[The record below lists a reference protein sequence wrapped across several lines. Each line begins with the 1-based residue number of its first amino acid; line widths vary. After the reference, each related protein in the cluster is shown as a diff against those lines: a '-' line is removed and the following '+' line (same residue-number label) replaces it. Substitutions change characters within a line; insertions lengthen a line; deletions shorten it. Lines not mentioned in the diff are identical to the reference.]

1 MTTASTVVTSVT
13 VLEPPSIRHLL
24 RAYVTEARY
33 ESLRTLRAPA
43 FGAPFLL
50 IPTALYLLFGTM
62 IPSSDGPR
70 PPGPYLFTAF
80 TVMGIMGPALFGFG
94 MGLALEREQGLI
106 ALKRALPMPKGA
118 YLVAKMAMAVLFAM
132 LVALVLAIET
142 LLLGRT
148 PLTIAQAASVAII
161 AVVGTIPFCAIGLFI
176 GARVSGRAAPAF
188 VNLVYLPLMYLSGLF
203 FPLSESIRWVALFS
217 PAFHLNQLALHAAG
231 TPSILGPTIN
241 IAALVGVTVLFTGL
255 TARRLARGKS

>member
-1 MTTASTVVTSVT
+1 M
-13 VLEPPSIRHLL
+13 
-24 RAYVTEARY
+24 TEARY
-33 ESLRTLRAPA
+33 ELLRTLRAPA
-43 FGAPFLL
+43 FAGPFLL

-62 IPSSDGPR
+62 IPESGSVR

-118 YLVAKMAMAVLFAM
+118 YLVAKMLMAASFAVLIATAI
-132 LVALVLAIET
+132 ALET
-142 LLLGRT
+142 LLVGRAPVT
-148 PLTIAQAASVAII
+148 MGQAVGVALIG
-161 AVVGTIPFCAIGLFI
+161 VVGTIPFCAIGLFI

-188 VNLVYLPLMYLSGLF
+188 VNLAYLPLMYLSGLF
-203 FPLSESIRWVALFS
+203 FPLPQSIRWVALFS
-217 PAFHLNQLALHAAG
+217 PAFHLNQLALHA
-231 TPSILGPTIN
+231 TPSILGPAIN

-255 TARRLARGKS
+255 TARRLSRGM

>member
-1 MTTASTVVTSVT
+1 MSTSTA
-13 VLEPPSIRHLL
+13 VLGTPVLAPPSIRHLA
-24 RAYVTEARY
+24 RAYMTEAWY
-33 ESLRTLRAPA
+33 ELLRTLRAPA
-43 FGAPFLL
+43 FAGPFLL

-62 IPSSDGPR
+62 IPSSGSDR
-70 PPGPYLFTAF
+70 PVGPYLFTGF

-118 YLVAKMAMAVLFAM
+118 YLLAKMLMASAFAVLIAT
-132 LVALVLAIET
+132 AIAIET
-142 LLLGRT
+142 LLVGRW
-148 PLTIAQAASVAII
+148 PLTLGQVAGVII
-161 AVVGTIPFCAIGLFI
+161 TCVAGTIPFCAIGLFI

-188 VNLVYLPLMYLSGLF
+188 VNLAYLPLMYLSGLF
-203 FPLSESIRWVALFS
+203 FPLPQGIRWVALFS

-231 TPSILGPTIN
+231 TPSILGPAIN

-255 TARRLARGKS
+255 TVRRLTRGMS

>member
-1 MTTASTVVTSVT
+1 M
-13 VLEPPSIRHLL
+13 
-24 RAYVTEARY
+24 TEARY
-33 ESLRTLRAPA
+33 ELLRTLRAPA
-43 FGAPFLL
+43 FAGPFLL

-62 IPSSDGPR
+62 IPESGSVR

-118 YLVAKMAMAVLFAM
+118 YLVAKMLMAASFAVLIATAI
-132 LVALVLAIET
+132 ALET
-142 LLLGRT
+142 LLVGRAPVT
-148 PLTIAQAASVAII
+148 MGQAVGVALIG
-161 AVVGTIPFCAIGLFI
+161 VVGTIPFCAIGLFI

-188 VNLVYLPLMYLSGLF
+188 VNLAYLPLMYLSGLF
-203 FPLSESIRWVALFS
+203 FPLPHSIRWVALFS
-217 PAFHLNQLALHAAG
+217 PAFHLNQLALHA
-231 TPSILGPTIN
+231 TPSILGPAIN

-255 TARRLARGKS
+255 TARRLSRGM

>member
-1 MTTASTVVTSVT
+1 MTTSTAVARVT
-13 VLEPPSIRHLL
+13 VLEPPSVRHLL
-24 RAYVTEARY
+24 RAYLTEARY

-62 IPSSDGPR
+62 IPSSDGGPR

-118 YLVAKMAMAVLFAM
+118 YLLAKMAMAVLFAM
-132 LVALVLAIET
+132 LVASVLAIET

-148 PLTIAQAASVAII
+148 PLTVAQAASVGII

-203 FPLSESIRWVALFS
+203 FPMPESIRWVALFS
-217 PAFHLNQLALHAAG
+217 PAFHLNQLALHATG
-231 TPSILGPTIN
+231 TPSILGPAIN

-255 TARRLARGKS
+255 TARRLARGTS

>member
-1 MTTASTVVTSVT
+1 M
-13 VLEPPSIRHLL
+13 
-24 RAYVTEARY
+24 TEARY
-33 ESLRTLRAPA
+33 ELLRTLRAPA
-43 FGAPFLL
+43 FAGPFLL

-62 IPSSDGPR
+62 IPESGSVR

-118 YLVAKMAMAVLFAM
+118 YLVAKMLMAASFAVLIATAI
-132 LVALVLAIET
+132 ALET
-142 LLLGRT
+142 LLVGRAPVT
-148 PLTIAQAASVAII
+148 MGQVVGVALIG
-161 AVVGTIPFCAIGLFI
+161 VVGTIPFCAIGLFI

-188 VNLVYLPLMYLSGLF
+188 VNLAYLPLMYLSGLF
-203 FPLSESIRWVALFS
+203 FPLPQSIRWVALFS
-217 PAFHLNQLALHAAG
+217 PAFHLNQLALHA
-231 TPSILGPTIN
+231 TPSILGPAIN

-255 TARRLARGKS
+255 TARRLSRGM

>member
-1 MTTASTVVTSVT
+1 MTTTAVATRATA
-13 VLEPPSIRHLL
+13 LEPPSIRHLL
-24 RAYVTEARY
+24 RAYMTEARY

-62 IPSSDGPR
+62 IPSSGSRGPA
-70 PPGPYLFTAF
+70 GPYLFTAF

-118 YLVAKMAMAVLFAM
+118 YLLAKMAMAIVFAI
-132 LVALVLAIET
+132 LVVSALAIET
-142 LLLGRT
+142 LLIGRL
-148 PLTIAQAASVAII
+148 PLTVSQVTSVAMV

-203 FPLSESIRWVALFS
+203 FPLSENIRWVALFS

-255 TARRLARGKS
+255 TARRLARGMS

>member
-1 MTTASTVVTSVT
+1 M
-13 VLEPPSIRHLL
+13 
-24 RAYVTEARY
+24 TEARY
-33 ESLRTLRAPA
+33 ELLRTLRAPA
-43 FGAPFLL
+43 FAGPFLL

-62 IPSSDGPR
+62 IPESASVR

-118 YLVAKMAMAVLFAM
+118 YLVAKMLMAASFAVLIATAI
-132 LVALVLAIET
+132 ALET
-142 LLLGRT
+142 LLVGRAPVT
-148 PLTIAQAASVAII
+148 MGQAVGVALIG
-161 AVVGTIPFCAIGLFI
+161 VVGTIPFCAIGLFI

-188 VNLVYLPLMYLSGLF
+188 VNLAYLPLMYLSGLF
-203 FPLSESIRWVALFS
+203 FPLPQSIRWVALFS
-217 PAFHLNQLALHAAG
+217 PAFHLNQLALHATG
-231 TPSILGPTIN
+231 TPSILGPAIN

-255 TARRLARGKS
+255 TARRLSRGM

>member
-1 MTTASTVVTSVT
+1 M
-13 VLEPPSIRHLL
+13 
-24 RAYVTEARY
+24 TEARY
-33 ESLRTLRAPA
+33 ELLRTLRAPA
-43 FGAPFLL
+43 FAGPFLL

-62 IPSSDGPR
+62 IPESASVR

-118 YLVAKMAMAVLFAM
+118 YLVAKMLMAASFAVLIATAI
-132 LVALVLAIET
+132 ALET
-142 LLLGRT
+142 LLVGRAPVT
-148 PLTIAQAASVAII
+148 MGQAVGVALIG
-161 AVVGTIPFCAIGLFI
+161 VVGTIPFCAIGLFI

-188 VNLVYLPLMYLSGLF
+188 VNLAYLPLMYLSGLF
-203 FPLSESIRWVALFS
+203 FPLPQSIRWVALFS
-217 PAFHLNQLALHAAG
+217 PAFHLNQLALHTTG
-231 TPSILGPTIN
+231 TPSILGPAIN

-255 TARRLARGKS
+255 TARRLSRGM